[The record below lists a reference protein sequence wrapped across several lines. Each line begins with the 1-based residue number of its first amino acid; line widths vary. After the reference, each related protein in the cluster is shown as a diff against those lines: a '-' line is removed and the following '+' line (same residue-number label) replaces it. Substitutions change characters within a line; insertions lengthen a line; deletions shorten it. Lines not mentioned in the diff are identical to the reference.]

1 MKIVASLLALA
12 VAGAAAA
19 DEPASYIG
27 PGDCRVLNRHP
38 RDNEQIA
45 WDGPCVDGY
54 AHGQGV
60 LVWYHD
66 GAAVSRYEGTLVRGD
81 EEGFGKRTG
90 GDIGAY
96 VGQFKNGLPEG
107 EGTMTYT
114 LGGSYQGQWKA
125 GRRDGK
131 GVITYAGSG
140 RKQEIVFRDGAP
152 ADAPAA
158 PVENNTYVQRDMQSI
173 LWRRQAIGAVPT
185 NRRWSELTAGQQ
197 AVVRRA
203 FPALA
208 PGDEPPYP
216 LNGSRKLFEQLS
228 EAADRLRPEG
238 ELALFVTVGAD
249 GKARSVS
256 ATGKP
261 DPVLARYVATALML
275 EPYKPAICDG
285 KPCEMVYPFKVK
297 FTSNP

>member
-1 MKIVASLLALA
+1 MKIVAPLLALTI
-12 VAGAAAA
+12 AGTAAA

-27 PGDCRVLNRHP
+27 PTDCRVANRHP

-60 LVWYHD
+60 LVWYRD
-66 GAAVSRYEGTLVRGD
+66 GAATSRYEGTLLRGD
-81 EEGFGKRTG
+81 EHGFGKRTR
-90 GDIGAY
+90 GDIGTY
-96 VGQFKNGLPEG
+96 VGQFKNGAPEG

-125 GRRDGK
+125 GKRDGK

-140 RKQEIVFRDGAP
+140 RKQEIVFRDGEP
-152 ADAPAA
+152 ADAAAA
-158 PVENNTYVQRDMQSI
+158 PVEDKTYVQRDMHSI
-173 LWRRQAIGAVPT
+173 LWRRQASGPVPT
-185 NRRWSELTAGQQ
+185 NRRWSELTPAQQ
-197 AVVRRA
+197 AVIRRA
-203 FPALA
+203 YPALA

-216 LNGSRKLFEQLS
+216 LNGSGKLFAQLS
-228 EAADRLRPEG
+228 EAADRLGADG
-238 ELALFVTVGAD
+238 ELELFVRVGAD

-256 ATGKP
+256 AIGKP
-261 DPVLARYVATALML
+261 DPVLARYVASALML

-285 KPCEMVYPFKVK
+285 TPCEMVYPFKLK
-297 FTSNP
+297 FN